1 MRSTVRIDDDLMQA
15 LKESARQEGV
25 SLSRALN
32 RAVRSGLAAQNE
44 VEAEQPFQQRTF
56 RLGAARLNLDK
67 ALSIAAELENEEIL
81 GKFAARK

>member
-32 RAVRSGLAAQNE
+32 RAVRSGLAAQDE
-44 VEAEQPFQQRTF
+44 GEAEQPFQQRTF